1 MNLTANDNWRKQAA
15 LTATSD
21 ADIEK
26 AFADMASGFV
36 ENKIP
41 ALMKGNHNIGFEI
54 VKKNDDNTRM
64 VGIFAFKIN
73 KSLIFAPVF
82 FLNGE
87 IKGPLLYRCDTK
99 TFVPATKEWSAYLV
113 SALESD
119 EGKPVS
125 KDERKK
131 SMPLVRME
139 RINMRPGQSK
149 AASAVKEV
157 IDTPVTWH
165 KGDPTPT
172 PNSNCVIVFED
183 EYSPKEVSWG
193 RECPCGCTTMKI
205 ASWDDGTF
213 TAHVPGVD
221 EFPLNYNAGVAFAEA
236 ENGKSVAIDGPNGYR
251 FEIPSFGV
259 EQVKEALYGDKSTH
273 TDWGAV
279 SDAMNWAIQPEGLI
293 RDMMHE
299 ADYGKSVAEAVTKA
313 ASADYNFAEMLA
325 TIYGSPENMI
335 PKSFAISEK
344 RASAL
349 DPGEVGF
356 VNKIDV
362 FTKSATPVPPEF
374 FEDGFFMY
382 DSRPDSAKSVTVVRQ
397 DNALVSANNPGV
409 YSVLLRDGHFEDD
422 VILLN
427 DGNGGH
433 DHDHCGIA
441 RVVRR
446 GRYCGSSWDSTMDKN
461 TMLLIKDGKITRS
474 DQVIGK
480 QTDELS
486 SSKFEDTVRN
496 GGLYVVVVGN
506 NGYGPYMI
514 IDVDEK
520 DGVKFLKVK
529 SVSPHYCND
538 SAKHF
543 VHSSVERVILNKDAT
558 TNIHKGVWGKDAKF
572 ISISS
577 KVAKSR
583 HDYPDDNPW
592 KEDSMGYLQIEKIE
606 NLANESDISDF
617 IFGKFHAHK
626 VIVEKQ
632 HSRSDGV
639 KFRMNVD
646 GHNLS
651 PMGKKAAMK
660 TLAVDMR
667 IDGPQVYEFLKKADA
682 GNVVEFYI
690 EPHEKI
696 ASRLRLI
703 DHPMFDEDMDDT
715 HGISMQPIQTFKLD
729 THGDQLFEAPSSVG
743 DMWNPTSLTGLP
755 DSTVLSSDPGELRAL
770 ADTYKLPNVFEHGVI
785 GTLANSFNAI
795 SLVDKYVAKLEDGVD
810 ALGRLKF
817 LIHWSPQDF
826 EKAYGSDSMVN
837 MEAQV
842 DENFKSLGDL
852 LLDLLKKT
860 ERQRKGETDQFQEK

>member
-1 MNLTANDNWRKQAA
+1 MNFINSDSWRKQAA

-54 VKKNDDNTRM
+54 VKKNDENTRM

-73 KSLIFAPVF
+73 RSLIFAPVF

-99 TFVPATKEWSAYLV
+99 TFVPATKEWAAYLV
-113 SALESD
+113 SALESE
-119 EGKPVS
+119 EGKAVS

-139 RINMRPGQSK
+139 RINMRPGRSK

-157 IDTPVTWH
+157 IDTPVKWH

-183 EYSPKEVSWG
+183 EYNPKEVNWG
-193 RECPCGCTTMKI
+193 KECPCGCTSIKI

-213 TAHVPGVD
+213 TCHVPGVD
-221 EFPLNYNAGVAFAEA
+221 AFHMDHNAGIAFAA
-236 ENGKSVAIDGPNGYR
+236 AGNGQSVAIDGPGGYQ
-251 FEIPSFGV
+251 FEIPATGV
-259 EQVKEALYGDKSTH
+259 AQIKKAFFDKSATT

-279 SDAMNWAIQPEGLI
+279 SDAMNWAIQPQGLI

-299 ADYGKSVAEAVTKA
+299 EDYGKTVAEAVTKA

-344 RASAL
+344 RASVL

-374 FEDGFFMY
+374 FDDGFFMY

-397 DNALVSANNPGV
+397 DNALLSANTPGI
-409 YSVLLRDGHFEDD
+409 YSVLLRDGSFEDN
-422 VILLN
+422 VIILH

-433 DHDHCGIA
+433 DREHF
-441 RVVRR
+441 VVRR
-446 GRYCGSSWDSTMDKN
+446 RYSPFWDSTMDKN
-461 TMLLIKDGKITRS
+461 TMLLIKDGKITRG
-474 DQVIGK
+474 DQIIGK
-480 QTDELS
+480 QTEELS
-486 SSKFEDTVRN
+486 SAKFEDTVQK
-496 GGLYVVVVGN
+496 GKLYVVVVN
-506 NGYGPYMI
+506 NTGYGPYMI
-514 IDVDEK
+514 IDSDEK

-538 SAKHF
+538 SSRHF
-543 VHSSVERVILNKDAT
+543 VHSSAERVILNKDT
-558 TNIHKGVWGKDAKF
+558 ETRISKGVWGKDAKF
-572 ISISS
+572 IPISS
-577 KVAKSR
+577 EVTESR
-583 HDYPDDNPW
+583 HSERGDDPW
-592 KEDSMGYLQIEKIE
+592 KEDSYGDLKIGKIE
-606 NLANESDISDF
+606 NLATNADISDF
-617 IFGKFHAHK
+617 IFGRFHAHK
-626 VIVEKQ
+626 VVVEKQ
-632 HSRSDGV
+632 HTREDGV

-646 GHNLS
+646 GHNLA

-660 TLAVDMR
+660 ALAVDLR

-682 GNVVEFYI
+682 ENVVEFYI

-715 HGISMQPIQTFKLD
+715 HGISIQPIQTFKLD

-785 GTLANSFNAI
+785 GTLANAFNAI

-860 ERQRKGETDQFQEK
+860 ERQRKGETDQFKEK